1 MTKEDMMLGEFI
13 MAGFFKSTAFKKA
26 VLIVIWGVT
35 DVYKRQGYIIKN
47 MIPSDKINR
56 FIPLIMGILG
66 VVLNVWVN
74 MDFTAEI
81 LLAGLFS
88 GLSSTGLYE
97 LFRNLIGGN
106 TNDLQRYK

>member
-1 MTKEDMMLGEFI
+1 MDIGYLTKH
-13 MAGFFKSTAFKKA
+13 A
-26 VLIVIWGVT
+26 VPLIVGICLCV
-35 DVYKRQGYIIKN
+35 GYIIKN

-81 LLAGLFS
+81 LLAGLS
-88 GLSSTGLYE
+88 ADCRTGLYE
-97 LFRNLIGGN
+97 LFRNLIG
-106 TNDLQRYK
+106 QYKWRAEI